1 MGSMDFSAASS
12 FVYAKASAL
21 LAKSFIGERAA
32 KLFSAQSLRELYSL
46 LFEDELPAVPEVLL
60 SKEIETRAAQKF
72 IGQYK
77 NLLSEF
83 ENPSPILSA
92 ILSFYEY
99 ENSGKSGVEEDRR
112 QIMALW
118 QAVSSLRGNDREHL
132 GRLYRMEISFKN
144 ILWALRLKV
153 YYNFSNEE
161 VLENLVYGDRRRS
174 CSDVLV
180 REAVS
185 ILGKDISSYDDWKSW
200 RYSQYLNPH
209 EDGVV
214 WEIDPT
220 WIERSLKNHLA
231 RAYRR
236 FFHKDPMSVT
246 SLVSWFR
253 IKQYELDCIRAVA
266 EGLRLGIESEH
277 IMEVAGITEPKGV

>member
-12 FVYAKASAL
+12 FVYAKAGAL

-32 KLFSAQSLRELYSL
+32 KLFSVQSLRELYSL

-174 CSDVLV
+174 RSDVLV

>member
-32 KLFSAQSLRELYSL
+32 KLFSVQSLRELYSL

-132 GRLYRMEISFKN
+132 GCLYRMEISFKN

-174 CSDVLV
+174 RSDVLV

-209 EDGVV
+209 EEGVV

>member
-32 KLFSAQSLRELYSL
+32 KLFSVQSLRELYSL

-174 CSDVLV
+174 RTDVLV

-209 EDGVV
+209 EEGVV

>member
-32 KLFSAQSLRELYSL
+32 KLFSVQSLRELYSL

-112 QIMALW
+112 QIMTLW

-174 CSDVLV
+174 RSDVLV

-209 EDGVV
+209 EEGVV

>member
-112 QIMALW
+112 QIMTLW

-174 CSDVLV
+174 RSDVLV

-209 EDGVV
+209 EEGVV

>member
-32 KLFSAQSLRELYSL
+32 KLFSVQSLRELYSL

-112 QIMALW
+112 QIMTLW

-132 GRLYRMEISFKN
+132 GCLYRMEISFKN

-174 CSDVLV
+174 RSDVLV

-209 EDGVV
+209 EEGVV